1 MFIQEKCIEEGMEC
15 SFKEVQLKRWEGG
28 GSNFKECE
36 PKRGGGVSIQDMW
49 IKEKGWSIHL
59 RRID

>member
-28 GSNFKECE
+28 GPILRSVNRREGVESPFKICGL
-36 PKRGGGVSIQDMW
+36 KRRGGVFI
-49 IKEKGWSIHL
+49 
-59 RRID
+59 